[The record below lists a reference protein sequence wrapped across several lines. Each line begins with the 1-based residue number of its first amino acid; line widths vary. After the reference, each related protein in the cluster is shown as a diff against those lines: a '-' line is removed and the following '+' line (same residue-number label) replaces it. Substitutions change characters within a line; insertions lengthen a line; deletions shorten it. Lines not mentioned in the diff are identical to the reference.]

1 MTQTKEDQSKPKII
15 LQSTSID
22 TEKIIKEL
30 SSRLIF
36 TVNDAMREDMINI
49 LKYDFDPK
57 SPNAQQA
64 LLRLFNYM
72 VKTPEFQL
80 V

>member
-1 MTQTKEDQSKPKII
+1 MIQTKVVELNPKIE
-15 LQSTSID
+15 LRPTSID
-22 TEKIIKEL
+22 TKKIIKEL
-30 SSRLIF
+30 SSRLLFIA
-36 TVNDAMREDMINI
+36 NDAMQEDMINI

-57 SPNAQQA
+57 STNAQQA

-80 V
+80 I